1 MCHIYLCTEHLL
13 PFRIL
18 SVTHFA
24 EQLEVLLNAAV
35 SVWALGTRNLHCTTA
50 CADLLLGL
58 IVYIGE
64 AFLYEFLSPL
74 VKLVEIVRS
83 ITLVLP
89 VEAEPLD
96 VLLGLGRP
104 PGEGKGYPLQY
115 SGLENSMDC
124 IVYGVAKSQ
133 TRPSNLHFSTTQESF
148 FHSPSFL
155 QGSQVLHL
163 SSHMSKVMFL
173 SQIDI

>member
-1 MCHIYLCTEHLL
+1 MFSYLDPQAKLN
-13 PFRIL
+13 IL
-18 SVTHFA
+18 VTFPVF
-24 EQLEVLLNAAV
+24 LSL
-35 SVWALGTRNLHCTTA
+35 SSTTQGFPGGSAGKESA
-50 CADLLLGL
+50 CKEGDLGL
-58 IVYIGE
+58 I
-64 AFLYEFLSPL
+64 P
-74 VKLVEIVRS
+74 
-83 ITLVLP
+83 
-89 VEAEPLD
+89 
-96 VLLGLGRP
+96 GLGRS
-104 PGEGKGYPLQY
+104 PGGGKDYPIQY
-115 SGLENSMDC
+115 SDLENSMDC